1 MRVPEVSSLGAH
13 KREETSRSMRRS
25 GLSGVFIRG
34 EPPVGVASP
43 TGDIKKRQD
52 SAPSREL
59 RVWKTHAV
67 AAVLRVCADNESL
80 VETTFPSKYCVK
92 LY

>member
-34 EPPVGVASP
+34 LPPN
-43 TGDIKKRQD
+43 KKTTRQ
-52 SAPSREL
+52 RTKQ
-59 RVWKTHAV
+59 RVEIW
-67 AAVLRVCADNESL
+67 SL
-80 VETTFPSKYCVK
+80 PPKAQSLKPKVQA
-92 LY
+92 